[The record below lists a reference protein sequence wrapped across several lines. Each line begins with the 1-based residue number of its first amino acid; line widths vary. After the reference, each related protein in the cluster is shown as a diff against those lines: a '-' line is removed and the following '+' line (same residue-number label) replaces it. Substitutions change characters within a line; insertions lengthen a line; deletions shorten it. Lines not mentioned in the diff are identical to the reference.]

1 LPDFLQK
8 GGPIPAYFPFPFPSL
23 LHQLP
28 VVKDFLFFPMSSVTG
43 HFVRRGVD
51 VAYANYQAQDPKKQP
66 SGLQVFGLILTA
78 LVLGLAMFS
87 VSTTVAITRSMV
99 NLS

>member
-1 LPDFLQK
+1 
-8 GGPIPAYFPFPFPSL
+8 
-23 LHQLP
+23 
-28 VVKDFLFFPMSSVTG
+28 VVKDFLFIPMSSVTG

-51 VAYANYQAQDPKKQP
+51 VAYANYQAQDPEKKQP